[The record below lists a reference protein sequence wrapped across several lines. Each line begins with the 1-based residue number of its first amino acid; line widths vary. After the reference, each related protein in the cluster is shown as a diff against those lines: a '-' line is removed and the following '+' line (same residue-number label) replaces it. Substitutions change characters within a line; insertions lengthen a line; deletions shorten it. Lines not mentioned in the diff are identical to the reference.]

1 MLDFIFKLKNL
12 WKKNFSF
19 FLVICIFFS
28 FEIPYITSIQGNES
42 LAWYKCINYFFV
54 FLLAIPALLAL
65 LYIIYMRTYIPK
77 APKNTRGIIFYII
90 NANEKQYEAIR
101 KKFISQ
107 LEKAIHAEAPEYSVV
122 IIDDYHSQKFF
133 PILNAPTNNKGGEKQ
148 AEILKKRRGCIAILI
163 DCLNGGDGEDLFC
176 HMTTNVG
183 ITYKN
188 LPPQISNYLI
198 KDISTAFLPLRDV
211 DIMKLTET
219 SDLSRHSISMEVVCK
234 YILASTCFHCGDFSG
249 AIKLLKAIDNK
260 TSTKKDLPEA
270 VIPIKNVLSKR
281 LAICYK
287 ITAEQE
293 YQLFCSNHENKHL
306 LEVRNAINNEYCKK
320 EFEQENKVFEGICSF
335 VLDRNIDYA
344 LQCMDE
350 YNKNTPVIKYNKIF
364 LLLYKGCSVKN
375 IFKTYNLY
383 KSYGALHNNI
393 QEQIESFT
401 YHEYK
406 KDKTKKQLLL
416 ILFLIYD
423 YQNNTILAK
432 RCLEQFCDAFPW
444 IFNSNA
450 SLIFKNFKKKYA
462 DVKYEEGEDYS
473 I

>member
-1 MLDFIFKLKNL
+1 MLEFIFKLKNL

-28 FEIPYITSIQGNES
+28 FEIPYITSIQGTES

-101 KKFISQ
+101 KKFIAQ
-107 LEKAIHAEAPEYSVV
+107 LEKSIRIEVPEYSVV
-122 IIDDYHSQKFF
+122 TIDDYHSQKFF
-133 PILNAPTNNKGGEKQ
+133 PILNAPVNNNGGEIQ
-148 AEILKKRRGCIAILI
+148 ANILKKRRGCIAILI
-163 DCLNGGDGEDLFC
+163 ECLNGGDGEELFC

-183 ITYKN
+183 VAYRN
-188 LPPQISNYLI
+188 LPPQISTYLI
-198 KDISTAFLPLRDV
+198 KDISTAFSPLRNV

-219 SDLSRHSISMEVVCK
+219 YDLSRHSISMEVVCK
-234 YILASTCFHCGDFSG
+234 YILASICFHCGDSLG
-249 AIKLLKAIDNK
+249 AIKLLNAIKNK
-260 TSTKKDLPEA
+260 VSTKKDLPEA
-270 VIPIKNVLSKR
+270 IIPIKNVLSKR

-287 ITAEQE
+287 VKAEQE
-293 YQLFCSNHENKHL
+293 YQSFCSKYEIKHL

-320 EFEQENKVFEGICSF
+320 EFEQENKVLEGICSF

-344 LQCMDE
+344 LRCMDE
-350 YNKNTPVIKYNKIF
+350 YGKNNPVIKYNKIF
-364 LLLYKGCSVKN
+364 LLLYQNCSIKN

-383 KSYGALHNNI
+383 KSYGTLHNNI

-401 YHEYK
+401 FNEYE

-416 ILFLIYD
+416 ILFFIYD

-432 RCLEQFCDAFPW
+432 RCLEQFCATFPW
-444 IFNSNA
+444 VFKSKA
-450 SLIFKNFKKKYA
+450 SLMFKSFNKKYA
-462 DVKYEEGEDYS
+462 DVKYEEGVDYS